1 MLDITPILPF
11 FSSECALKAKAQVT
25 LRNGGRHF
33 QFGWAVGLPRLLEA
47 PDLTGF
53 LVEHYHHPRLEGET
67 KEERN

>member
-1 MLDITPILPF
+1 M
-11 FSSECALKAKAQVT
+11 KAKAQVT

-33 QFGWAVGLPRLLEA
+33 QFGWAVGLPWLLEA